1 MTGKSDLKLRP
12 VDISNF
18 RDVGHLKV
26 GKKQAKFLWS
36 GGSPVVNWQFLV
48 DCAYIPDCEPRA
60 AYVKDKLVGLIGWCR
75 HHPDGCFLE
84 PAIPGAYAIDHVMIA
99 KRHQGKGFGR
109 KMIAAAIAEL
119 SMRADCRRVVLSVD
133 PDNKDAIKLYK
144 RSGFRTYHCGDEGD
158 DIWMEYKWHE

>member
-1 MTGKSDLKLRP
+1 MSGKSDLELRA
-12 VDISNF
+12 VDINNF
-18 RDVGHLKV
+18 REVGHLKV

-60 AYVKDKLVGLIGWCR
+60 AYVKDKLVGLVGWCR
-75 HHPDGCFLE
+75 HHPDGRFLE
-84 PAIPGAYAIDHVMIA
+84 PAIPGEYAIDHVMIA

-109 KMIAAAIAEL
+109 KMIAAAVAEL
-119 SMRADCRRVVLSVD
+119 MRRPDCQRIVLSVD

-144 RSGFRTYHCGDEGD
+144 RSGFRIYHRDDGG